1 MNWWWL
7 YPIIG
12 LAIGL
17 GLDWVDAINL
27 DDRWQLLLLV
37 WLWPLALPLLIW
49 HGISTLRWN
58 RMSKRRSDQPSRNP

>member
-1 MNWWWL
+1 MNWWLL
-7 YPIIG
+7 YPVIG

-17 GLDWVDAINL
+17 GLDWVDAINI

-49 HGISTLRWN
+49 HGITVLRWN
-58 RMSKRRSDQPSRNP
+58 RMSKRRSDSQSRHP

>member
-1 MNWWWL
+1 MNWWL

-27 DDRWQLLLLV
+27 DDRWPLLLIV

-58 RMSKRRSDQPSRNP
+58 RMSERRSDQPSRNP